1 MLVGQKKAVGKEYTR
16 ASEILVIFY
25 HLSWKVNTF
34 ISLFFIH
41 HIYIYIYIYIMV
53 YETVQIFQKLLYYRD
68 REKIRG
74 KEG

>member
-1 MLVGQKKAVGKEYTR
+1 MLVGEKKAVGKEYTR

-41 HIYIYIYIYIMV
+41 HIYIYIMV